1 MLSQWTH
8 FNCGGIAPLATSVGS
23 ELLRVTQAVINEG
36 PHRLMVQ
43 DDDFIGVE
51 AARSTIA
58 DVVGADSDE
67 ITFTTQFSTAI
78 SIIVEGLSWQPGDE
92 IIVSSEEHPALL
104 IPVLNAI
111 RRRGLTLRRLP
122 IVQSADEILATF
134 QKLLTPRTR
143 LIAMSHVT
151 TDTGIRV
158 PVREITRFA
167 HANGSLVLFDGA
179 HALGQFPL
187 DLHALDCD
195 FYVLVGYKWALGP
208 YPSAALYIRR
218 SLLDHIDV
226 TWTGSRATVEGGTKM
241 DLDDLV
247 WVAGAK
253 RFEYGVRPF
262 AYDTAMATGIRY
274 ISDLGIDK
282 IEQHAEQ
289 LTACFLAGV
298 KHIPGV
304 RVKSPDDPR
313 AATGIA
319 TISLPN
325 MTGLTASNALRDRW
339 KILTRPALRARSIR
353 ISLAAFND
361 ERDVELLLNSLTT
374 LAKSQ

>member
-8 FNCGGIAPLATSVGS
+8 FNCGGIAPLSTSVGS
-23 ELLRVTQAVINEG
+23 ELLRVTQSVIEEG
-36 PHRLMVQ
+36 PYRLMVQ

-51 AARSTIA
+51 AARSAIA
-58 DVVGADSDE
+58 RVVGADTDE
-67 ITFTTQFSTAI
+67 IAFTTQFSTAI
-78 SIIVEGLSWQPGDE
+78 SIIVEGLSWKPGDE
-92 IIVSSEEHPALL
+92 IIVSAEEHPALL
-104 IPVLNAI
+104 IPVLNTI

-122 IVQSADEILATF
+122 IVKSADEMLVRF
-134 QKLLTPRTR
+134 QNLLSPRTR

-151 TDTGIRV
+151 TDTGIRL
-158 PVREITRFA
+158 PVHEITRKA
-167 HANGSLVLFDGA
+167 HEQGCLVLFDGA

-187 DLHALDCD
+187 DLHALGCD
-195 FYVLVGYKWALGP
+195 FYAMVGYKWALGP

-218 SLLDHIDV
+218 SLLDQVEV
-226 TWTGSRATVEGGTKM
+226 TWTGSRATVEGGTRM

-247 WVAGAK
+247 WVPGAR

-274 ISDLGIDK
+274 IAEIGIEN
-282 IEQHAEQ
+282 IERHAEQ

-298 KHIPGV
+298 KRIPGV
-304 RVKSPDDPR
+304 RVKSPENPR
-313 AATGIA
+313 EATGIA

-325 MTGLTASNALRDRW
+325 MTGFTASNALRDRW
-339 KILTRPALRARSIR
+339 KILTRPALRARSVR

-361 ERDVELLLNSLTT
+361 ERDLDLLLNSLTT
-374 LAKSQ
+374 LANGQ